1 MHFAP
6 FASDLLKPRLEEILK
21 TEDEDE
27 DVLTMRREQSRSKGG
42 YSSMNSL
49 VPSYCLVK
57 CFISNQLTN
66 EQCH

>member
-6 FASDLLKPRLEEILK
+6 YASNSFKTRLEDILK

-27 DVLTMRREQSRSKGG
+27 DVDQSSILVLKGG
-42 YSSMNSL
+42 GCSSVNSL

-57 CFISNQLTN
+57 YFILNQLTY